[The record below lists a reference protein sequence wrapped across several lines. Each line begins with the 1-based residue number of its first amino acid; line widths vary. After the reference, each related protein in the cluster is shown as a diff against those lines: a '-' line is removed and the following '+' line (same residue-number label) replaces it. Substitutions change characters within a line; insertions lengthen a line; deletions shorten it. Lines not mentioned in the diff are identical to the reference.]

1 MSEQHLHSAYLP
13 LAATRGPETPAAS
26 LLDTRT
32 RLERARRF
40 IDDNYF
46 QPLDL
51 DQVAREACFSR
62 FHFVRLF
69 RIMFGIT
76 PHQYLMRRRVEKAKE
91 MLIMQKYNV
100 TEVCFEVGF
109 ESLGSFST
117 LFKRISG
124 VPPIAYRAGLF
135 RPVPKSLIWPKALVP
150 YCLISRV
157 LAPPQNRNIREA
169 APGFVAYAATQ
180 PNQGEMS

>member
-1 MSEQHLHSAYLP
+1 MSEQDQHSGRLP
-13 LAATRGPETPAAS
+13 YSGLLSQETPAAG
-26 LLDTRT
+26 LLDTRH
-32 RLERARRF
+32 RLECARRF
-40 IDDNYF
+40 IDNYYF

-62 FHFVRLF
+62 YHFVRLF
-69 RIMFGIT
+69 RMMFGIT
-76 PHQYLMRRRVEKAKE
+76 PHQYLMRRRVDKAKE
-91 MLIMQKYNV
+91 LLIMQKYNV

-135 RPVPKSLIWPKALVP
+135 RPVPKSLIWPTALVP

-169 APGFVAYAATQ
+169 AFGAVAYPATQ